1 MENLQE
7 EGIHVSPTKTAT
19 TTGKKMISVWTPELR
34 AAVEM
39 CKAARPVL
47 SPWLFC
53 TRSGDG
59 YVKANDRA
67 PGWKSMWQRFMD
79 RVLAENKVTE
89 AFSDHDI
96 RAKAASDEDSA
107 TRAQQ
112 LLGHAD
118 LAITQRVYRRKP
130 ERITPT
136 SRQF

>member
-1 MENLQE
+1 
-7 EGIHVSPTKTAT
+7 
-19 TTGKKMISVWTPELR
+19 MISVWTPELR